1 MAKINRRFIDKHWM
15 VFLMRGG
22 LAVVFGIFALFC
34 GFTNIETT
42 IAIISILL
50 LLMGI
55 IDAVGALYS
64 STKRH
69 GWINSV
75 FDALVDV
82 IAAIMLLF
90 VATGNLPSCVIIL
103 SIYAVV
109 SGIIDIFHGFLSTVD
124 PTDRFIRILAGICGC
139 IIGIV
144 ILNAGEFEIST
155 FIRFFGAYVLIVG
168 VTSLIYGVH
177 NRSQNIEDR
186 IARIEARKK
195 SKDSKKTK
203 KTAPKKK

>member
-22 LAVVFGIFALFC
+22 LAVIFGIFALFY

-64 STKRH
+64 STKKH

-82 IAAIMLLF
+82 KLTLLCDN
-90 VATGNLPSCVIIL
+90 T
-103 SIYAVV
+103 
-109 SGIIDIFHGFLSTVD
+109 IDLCCGF
-124 PTDRFIRILAGICGC
+124 RR
-139 IIGIV
+139 
-144 ILNAGEFEIST
+144 
-155 FIRFFGAYVLIVG
+155 
-168 VTSLIYGVH
+168 H
-177 NRSQNIEDR
+177 
-186 IARIEARKK
+186 
-195 SKDSKKTK
+195 
-203 KTAPKKK
+203 